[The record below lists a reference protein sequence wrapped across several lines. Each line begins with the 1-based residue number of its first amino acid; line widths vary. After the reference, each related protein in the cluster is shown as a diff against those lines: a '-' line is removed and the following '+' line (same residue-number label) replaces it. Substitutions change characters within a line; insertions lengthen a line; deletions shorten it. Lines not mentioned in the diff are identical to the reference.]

1 MAELMTYH
9 TDKYGHR
16 PMIECFRNIPEEW
29 EDGNP
34 FPWTGWTVEM
44 TMRCSRRFEV
54 VRNCN
59 VKPFSKYQHQYHF
72 LPIFHSMI
80 VAYAGEKVTGIMLV
94 EQTQTADMLLT
105 NFPLYNVEQMKCYD
119 MKEKPEK
126 GVSTPELVIDGV
138 MLFFFPACPN
148 QEFQQCL
155 QEAQAEAK
163 AMSKLTRVKAYI
175 DGWYEVCSP
184 TTKFFIHYDAV
195 SYGSSEIVLVERMN
209 EIMT

>member
-44 TMRCSRRFEV
+44 TMRHSHKFEV

-59 VKPFSKYQHQYHF
+59 VKPFSAYQQRFPF
-72 LPIFHSMI
+72 LPIFHSMVI
-80 VAYAGEKVTGIMLV
+80 AYAGETVTGIMLI

-126 GVSTPELVIDGV
+126 GISLPELPTDGV
-138 MLFFFPACPN
+138 MLFFFPACPD
-148 QEFQQCL
+148 QGFRQL
-155 QEAQAEAK
+155 YQEAQSQAK
-163 AMSKLTRVKAYI
+163 AMNKLTRAKAYI
-175 DGWYEVCSP
+175 NGWYEGCSP
-184 TTKFFIHYDAV
+184 TTKFFIHYDII
-195 SYGSSEIVLVERMN
+195 SYGCSEIILIERIDEM
-209 EIMT
+209 MA